1 MVLLMLFLA
10 MVPIWGPLLPPV
22 EGYLAPVT
30 SKVSFVNAAP
40 TEGGLTARMSYTKLR
55 DCEIIG
61 VSLDRKGVPVEFE
74 PVSGSLDALTTRGT
88 GPQISRQWFIGN
100 EDTEGLR
107 LRFVHRCNPL
117 FTTVTVAFP

>member
-55 DCEIIG
+55 DCEVIG
-61 VSLDRKGVPVEFE
+61 VSLDRGGVPIEFE
-74 PVSGSLDALTTRGT
+74 PIAGSLEALTTRGT
-88 GPQISRQWFIGN
+88 GPQISRQWFIGA
-100 EDTEGLR
+100 DSTDGLR
-107 LRFVHRCNPL
+107 LRFIHRCSPWWM
-117 FTTVTVAFP
+117 TVTIAFP

>member
-107 LRFVHRCNPL
+107 LRFVHRCNPF